1 MVIQDGLNYLTFT
14 LNEKVTLTNP
24 GFVLVVKNDST
35 NKQVACK
42 LVTDI
47 STDTDR
53 YNMYAVELV
62 SSPSPLLGEIYLENH
77 GWHKYYVYE
86 TLTPDAFDYAG
97 IDSVDLSTLT
107 GLVEQGKLKH
117 QKPETTIESYVNR
130 ATSIKAYVS

>member
-14 LNEKVTLTNP
+14 LTEKVTLTNP
-24 GFVLVVKNDST
+24 GFVLVIKNDST

-47 STDTDR
+47 SSYPDR
-53 YNMYAVELV
+53 YNRYAVTMEA
-62 SSPSPLLGEIYLENH
+62 SPTPLTGEIYLEHH

-86 TLTPDAFDYAG
+86 TLTPDTFDYAG
-97 IDSVDLSTLT
+97 VDNLDLSTLT
-107 GLVEQGKLKH
+107 GLVEHGKIKH
-117 QKPETTIESYVNR
+117 QKPEVEIESYINR

>member
-35 NKQVACK
+35 GKQVACK

-47 STDTDR
+47 SSYTDR
-53 YNMYAVELV
+53 FNMYAVTMQA
-62 SSPSPLLGEIYLENH
+62 SPTPLLGQIYLEHH

-86 TLTPDAFDYAG
+86 TLTPNAFDYAG

-117 QKPETTIESYVNR
+117 QKPETEIESYVNR
-130 ATSIKAYVS
+130 PTSIKAYVS